1 MMLST
6 VTDCSRAV
14 HPFAPASTS
23 ARGRSGSFLRFGAPR
38 FNEDFIRVH
47 RCDDHGVTHDL
58 SLYYRI
64 YHPSL
69 MNSQESPPLIVL
81 HGGPSLPSSY
91 LYPIVQHMPTSRS
104 IIFYDQI
111 GCGQSS
117 QPADEQLY
125 SIEKAV
131 SDLKELVRSLG
142 INKFHILGHSF
153 GGVVAYEYAKSS
165 LEDDEQHQNCLSL
178 TLSNTPANMVL
189 SHEESGRL
197 VQSINEEFIL
207 ENSTAVLPVSRI
219 VNDRFRKRHECRTEN
234 APEPLVTAIQSRG
247 VTFGPEAVRDY
258 IAFPPAHLHSS
269 SPRSVNA
276 PNKLMP
282 PVLLIRGEHD
292 FVTEEC
298 IKGWR
303 KIFTT
308 DTTHGYR
315 EEVLNNC
322 AHYCHL
328 ENPLGFGE
336 LIKNHCFINDY

>member
-1 MMLST
+1 MITT
-6 VTDCSRAV
+6 VADCSSLE
-14 HPFAPASTS
+14 HSFAPASTS
-23 ARGRSGSFLRFGAPR
+23 SARGRSSSFLRFGAPR

-47 RCDDHGVTHDL
+47 RCDDQGVTHYL
-58 SLYYRI
+58 SLYYRV
-64 YHPSL
+64 YHPSHI
-69 MNSQESPPLIVL
+69 NSQESPPLIVL

-91 LYPIVQHMPTSRS
+91 LYPIVQNMPTSRS

-117 QPADEQLY
+117 EPADERLY

-131 SDLKELVRSLG
+131 SDLKELVSCLG

-165 LEDDEQHQNCLSL
+165 LEDDEQHQMCLSL
-178 TLSNTPANMVL
+178 TLSNTPASMEI

-197 VQSINEEFIL
+197 VHSIKEECML
-207 ENSTAVLPVSRI
+207 ENVSTESDMPAPRI

-234 APEPLVTAIQSRG
+234 VPEALVTAIQSRG
-247 VTFGPEAVRDY
+247 VTFGPDAVRNY
-258 IAFPPAHLHSS
+258 IASKPMHLLSS
-269 SPRSVNA
+269 SPRSVDG
-276 PNKLMP
+276 PNKSIP

-303 KIFTT
+303 KIFTSR
-308 DTTHGYR
+308 GYR

-328 ENPLGFGE
+328 ENPQGFSE
-336 LIKNHCFINDY
+336 LIKSHCFINDY